1 MTRRTTGD
9 RPPQARAARRGR
21 RDKARAGY
29 TLVEV
34 MASVMILSLLMAGVI
49 GMFLAML
56 RLGGSVTGSVNA
68 SLDARNAIQRITGDF
83 REARRFSL
91 QDNATYDA
99 TDANN
104 NVVAVTGI
112 QMNFPGARPTVTV
125 AKDVNANTTA
135 ALPGPSA
142 GALWDRS
149 DGSALLFYRA
159 NWQQPEG
166 ADGTPNPNTGKCLW
180 ASGTENGASVNGP
193 VVKSIAPT
201 LNAVQFIQPYI
212 PGSNPPTPIPNEV
225 KIKLTTSSYD
235 PVHGNAS
242 SDSAAGGVT
251 QLTGECVFLRDH
263 DPSGT
268 SSVTTNGRAQ
278 D

>member
-9 RPPQARAARRGR
+9 CPPGARAARCGER
-21 RDKARAGY
+21 AAAHAGY

-49 GMFLAML
+49 GMFLTML
-56 RLGGSVTGSVNA
+56 RIGGSVTGSVNA

-99 TDANN
+99 TDVNN
-104 NVVAVTGI
+104 NIVAVTGI
-112 QMNFPGARPTVTV
+112 QMTFPATRATVTV
-125 AKDVNANTTA
+125 GEDVNANTTA

-142 GALWDRS
+142 PALWDQS
-149 DGSALLFYRA
+149 DGSTLLFYRA
-159 NWQQPEG
+159 NWKQPQG
-166 ADGTPNPNTGKCLW
+166 ADGTPNPNSGNCLW

-193 VVKSIAPT
+193 IVKSIAPT
-201 LNAVQFIQPYI
+201 LDAVQFIQPYV
-212 PGSNPPTPIPNEV
+212 PGSNPPTAIPNEV
-225 KIKLTTSSYD
+225 KIKLTTSNYD
-235 PVHGNAS
+235 PVHGTAS
-242 SDSAAGGVT
+242 SDSAGGGVT
-251 QLTGECVFLRDH
+251 QLTGDCVFLRDH

-268 SSVTTNGRAQ
+268 SSVTTNGHTQ

>member
-1 MTRRTTGD
+1 MTRRTIRI
-9 RPPQARAARRGR
+9 RPRQTRAGQ
-21 RDKARAGY
+21 RDGY

-34 MASVMILSLLMAGVI
+34 MAVVVILSLLMVGVI
-49 GMFLAML
+49 TMFITML
-56 RLGGSVTGSVNA
+56 RMGSSVTGSVNA

-99 TDANN
+99 TDAGN
-104 NVVAVTGI
+104 NVVAVTGV
-112 QMNFPGARPTVTV
+112 QLTFPAAHATVTV
-125 AKDVNANTTA
+125 AEDVNGHTQV
-135 ALPGPSA
+135 ALPSSSA
-142 GALWDRS
+142 GALWDQS
-149 DGSALLFYRA
+149 DGSTLLFYRA
-159 NWQQPEG
+159 NWNQPQG
-166 ADGTPNPNTGKCLW
+166 ANGTPNPNSGNCLW

-193 VVKSIAPT
+193 IVKSIAPT
-201 LNAVQFIQPYI
+201 LDAVQFIQPYV
-212 PGSNPPTPIPNEV
+212 PGSNPAIPIPNEV

-235 PVHGNAS
+235 PVHGTTS

-251 QLTGECVFLRDH
+251 QLTGDCVFLRDH

-268 SSVTTNGRAQ
+268 SSVTTNGHTQ

>member
-1 MTRRTTGD
+1 MTGRITGAGPRR
-9 RPPQARAARRGR
+9 RRGG
-21 RDKARAGY
+21 ACVGY

-56 RLGGSVTGSVNA
+56 RIGGSVTGSVNA
-68 SLDARNAIQRITGDF
+68 SLDARSAIQRITGDL

-91 QDNATYDA
+91 QDNAAYDA

-104 NVVAVTGI
+104 NVVAITAI
-112 QMNFPGARPTVTV
+112 QMTFPAARATVTV
-125 AKDVNANTTA
+125 AKDVNANATA
-135 ALPGPSA
+135 ALPGPNA
-142 GALWDRS
+142 GALWDQN

-159 NWQQPEG
+159 NWKQPDG
-166 ADGTPNPNTGKCLW
+166 ADGTPNPNSGNCLW
-180 ASGTENGASVNGP
+180 ESGTENGVAVNGP
-193 VVKSIAPT
+193 IVKTIAPT
-201 LNAVQFIQPYI
+201 PNAVQFIQPYI
-212 PGSNPPTPIPNEV
+212 PGSSPATPIPNEI

-235 PVHGNAS
+235 PVHGAAS

-251 QLTGECVFLRDH
+251 QLTGDCVFLRDH

-268 SSVTTNGRAQ
+268 SSSTANGHAQ
-278 D
+278 N